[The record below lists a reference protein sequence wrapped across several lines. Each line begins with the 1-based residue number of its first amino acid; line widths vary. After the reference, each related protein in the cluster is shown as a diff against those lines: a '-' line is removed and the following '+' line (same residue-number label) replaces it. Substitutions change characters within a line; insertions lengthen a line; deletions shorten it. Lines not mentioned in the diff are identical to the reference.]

1 MSDILSCRRTAILPA
16 TPPTSRQR
24 SSPRKLPPSPRSR
37 NVLKSD
43 YPNTRLLSGPLLEI
57 LVGPEPK
64 RWHIH
69 LNLLCHH
76 STFFKNTDFGY
87 VNGEEKALNND
98 TPKLKHVEAQELKDY
113 KLDLSDEDPAAF
125 RILVKW
131 LYQGHIDDV
140 STVSSDERWDY
151 TYACQNLYLL
161 AHRLSIPTL
170 GNLAIN
176 QFRQGCNITRLVPG
190 AEEIRPIY
198 ARTAAGSPFRT
209 LVSRIAARQIMDPDV
224 ERDASSYREVFNDYP
239 DFAIDVLNAIREGTG
254 GSPLDDP
261 TEGNGCRYHEHSNG
275 DTNGCVK
282 SVHFKKG
289 EKGEQDDK
297 G

>member
-1 MSDILSCRRTAILPA
+1 MPSIPCRKPTATAI
-16 TPPTSRQR
+16 TSPTSRRR

-37 NVLKSD
+37 KVSQSD
-43 YPNTRLLSGPLLEI
+43 YPNQRLLSGPLLEI
-57 LVGPEPK
+57 HVGPEPK

-76 STFFKNTDFGY
+76 STFFRDAKLGY
-87 VNGEEKALNND
+87 INGEEKTLRNGDTELKND
-98 TPKLKHVEAQELKDY
+98 GAQEMKDY

-125 RILVKW
+125 RVLVKW
-131 LYQGHIDDV
+131 LYQGQIDHV
-140 STVSSDERWDY
+140 STMPSDQKWNY
-151 TYACQNLYLL
+151 TYTCQNLYLL
-161 AHRLSIPTL
+161 ARRLSIPTL
-170 GNLAIN
+170 GNLAID

-198 ARTAAGSPFRT
+198 ARTPPESPFRK

-224 ERDASSYREVFNDYP
+224 ERDAGCYKEVFKDHP
-239 DFAIDVLNAIREGTG
+239 DFAVDVLNAIREGTG

-261 TEGNGCRYHEHSNG
+261 NEGNGCRYHEHSNG
-275 DTNGCVK
+275 DSNGCVK
-282 SVHFKKG
+282 SVHFEDG
-289 EKGEQDDK
+289 EKGEQLGK